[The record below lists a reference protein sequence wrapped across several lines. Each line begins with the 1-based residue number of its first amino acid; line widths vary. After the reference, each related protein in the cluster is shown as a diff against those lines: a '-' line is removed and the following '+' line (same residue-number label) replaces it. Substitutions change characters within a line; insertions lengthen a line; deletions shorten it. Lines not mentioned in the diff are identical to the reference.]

1 MENLLIYE
9 ILEKPI
15 SSSVISVCS
24 MTWFFIQKRGIGYAD
39 VGVSYETTV
48 EGGQYWQ
55 IITSVFSHIC
65 WVHLVF
71 NMRALWSLGVVEQ
84 LG

>member
-9 ILEKPI
+9 ILEKSI

-48 EGGQYWQ
+48 EGRQY
-55 IITSVFSHIC
+55 
-65 WVHLVF
+65 
-71 NMRALWSLGVVEQ
+71 
-84 LG
+84 